1 MSITNLLYK
10 HEIAINDH
18 IKIIIPTVGEI
29 IDREDDYYSMVS
41 VLTAMPIDLMVLLDD
56 AGMDFTKMNEY
67 DLFLIM
73 FGGLATQD
81 TSLIFGDLDL
91 SKFKLDVNPQNGNFV
106 LYDKENNIMIDSEI
120 HAKIANTL
128 RKIHHLTKNKKKPG
142 NEEAKK
148 YMIERARIKARR
160 NKNRPTES
168 QLEPLIVAMVNAEQ
182 YKYDF
187 ESTRDISIYQFNE
200 CVHQIIHKVDY
211 DNTMYGIYAGTV
223 SAKDMKQEDLNWLQ
237 HK

>member
-1 MSITNLLYK
+1 MQPSSLLYK
-10 HEIAINDH
+10 HEIPINDK
-18 IKIIIPTVGEI
+18 IKVLIPTVGEVV
-29 IDREDDYYSMVS
+29 DNEDDYYSMVS

-56 AGMDFTKMNEY
+56 AGMDFATMNEY

-91 SKFKLDVNPQNGNFV
+91 SRFKLDVNPQNGNFI
-106 LYDKENNIMIDSEI
+106 LCDKENDIVIDSEI
-120 HAKIANTL
+120 QRQIANAL
-128 RKIHHLTKNKKKPG
+128 RKIHHLEKNTKKPG
-142 NEEAKK
+142 NEEAKQ
-148 YMIERARIKARR
+148 YMIERARVKARR
-160 NKNRPTES
+160 NKNRPKES
-168 QLEPLIVAMVNAEQ
+168 QIEPLIVSMVNTEQ

-187 ESTRDISIYQFNE
+187 EETRNLSIYQFNE

-211 DNTMYGIYAGTV
+211 DNTMHGIYAGTV
-223 SAKDMKQEDLNWLQ
+223 SAKDLKKEDLNWLQ